1 MNPTLNARGGINK
14 QSAREAAGLTASGAT
29 GQSGA
34 LEIPTISP
42 ITPESLQT
50 PVAPVTIPKPSSTAQ
65 SYMDS
70 LAASASSTTDLTSAE
85 QQLNQK
91 AQQSQNLSDLAF
103 EDRINYMLNAPTKE
117 AITAEQ
123 YAASGVDKKAALAT
137 SYGTQILA
145 EQKALNNQVKEIEK
159 NAEGRTAQ
167 GITIET
173 NKAKSESL
181 SRQADLAILQKVAI
195 DDYTAAKVEADRYID
210 AKYSLVERN
219 LDIFDE
225 IYQKYEATATKDEA
239 RAFEEAQF
247 NRRQKAQDAREDEK
261 TLQSVKLDAMR
272 MAQANG
278 APVSVLSA
286 IQNAQTPEEVIS
298 KGGQWGS
305 VDMLDRALKSEQLK
319 SLRTKPAALAP
330 TQVIDQGGRKLL
342 VNTQTGEVIKDFG
355 ETDMSVDELQKA
367 TQVEKISQ
375 IDSLIS
381 NPALGASVGPN
392 FLARGSWVS
401 IPQTAGGGVSNF
413 TASIDQLTKNMTLD
427 TLIQAKANG
436 ATFGALSEG
445 ELRLLSDSATKI
457 NNWRIE
463 KDGRTVG
470 YDANQKDFL
479 NELDKISRFSKLDA
493 LNRGA
498 DPKTIGVT
506 QTVDGKYWTQDSSGN
521 FVLVK

>member
-1 MNPTLNARGGINK
+1 MNPTLNARGGMNR
-14 QSAREAAGLTASGAT
+14 QSAREAAGLTASGST
-29 GQSGA
+29 GQTGA

-50 PVAPVTIPKPSSTAQ
+50 PVTPVTIPKPSSSAQ

-70 LAASASSTTDLTSAE
+70 LAASSSSTTDLTTAE

-195 DDYTAAKVEADRYID
+195 DDYTAAKTEADRYID

-247 NRRQKAQDAREDEK
+247 NRRQQAQDARDAEK

-278 APVSVLSA
+278 APASIVAS
-286 IQNAQTPEEVIS
+286 IQNAKTPEDVLNL
-298 KGGQWGS
+298 GGQWGS
-305 VDMLDRALKSEQLK
+305 VDMLEQQYKRIRNATAAKEYDQLLLELSGEGDAALSPEDRSKVAGMKQSQDAQTLITLNANLARLKNLYLTYGSYNPFNRDAARRIAALRSQLEIDIAVAGGQGAISEQEADRYK
-319 SLRTKPAALAP
+319 SIVGGGTWQKGSKIASS
-330 TQVIDQGGRKLL
+330 IDEAMKTND
-342 VNTQTGEVIKDFG
+342 V
-355 ETDMSVDELQKA
+355 
-367 TQVEKISQ
+367 KISNN
-375 IDSLIS
+375 INYVKSAI
-381 NPALGASVGPN
+381 PGAVAFEP
-392 FLARGSWVS
+392 
-401 IPQTAGGGVSNF
+401 F
-413 TASIDQLTKNMTLD
+413 T
-427 TLIQAKANG
+427 
-436 ATFGALSEG
+436 
-445 ELRLLSDSATKI
+445 
-457 NNWRIE
+457 
-463 KDGRTVG
+463 
-470 YDANQKDFL
+470 DFL
-479 NELDKISRFSKLDA
+479 TQRSADDYVDSQINAGIPVSDTEAIDYYLSSFS
-493 LNRGA
+493 
-498 DPKTIGVT
+498 
-506 QTVDGKYWTQDSSGN
+506 Q
-521 FVLVK
+521 